1 MWEDAQAPSILAYIR
16 GNKHLDIP
24 ERLEG
29 HFDARNQF
37 MMAPA
42 FFRAVALQKHFALCN
57 LIAVLTSG
65 LESQVSARGKP
76 VKKRRPVENP

>member
-1 MWEDAQAPSILAYIR
+1 MGGRTGPLYSCIHSGKQTPR
-16 GNKHLDIP
+16 HP
-24 ERLEG
+24 RRLEG

-42 FFRAVALQKHFALCN
+42 FFRAVALQKQFALCN